1 MSGLSLQ
8 GLKMKHILLMTFTEI
23 KIFNWLC
30 KSQLMVEMLAKRFFF
45 LTFSAFEPIGGLEN
59 FVQLCFY
66 YLTSGKR

>member
-8 GLKMKHILLMTFTEI
+8 SLKMKHILLMTFTEI

-45 LTFSAFEPIGGLEN
+45 KLFQHLNLLEVLKILCN
-59 FVQLCFY
+59 FVFII
-66 YLTSGKR
+66 